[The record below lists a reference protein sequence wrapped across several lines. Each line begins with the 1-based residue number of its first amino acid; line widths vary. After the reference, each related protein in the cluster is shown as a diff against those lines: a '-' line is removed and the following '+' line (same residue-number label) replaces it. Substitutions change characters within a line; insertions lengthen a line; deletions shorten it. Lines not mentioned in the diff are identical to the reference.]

1 MSIEQINQSGLI
13 CLNIQ
18 PCINKAT
25 GLKTK
30 RTVRKHEHNTFARW
44 IKLLQVF
51 FSKTKASNVICDDLG
66 RGHSLCNATPRP
78 RDIGLPK
85 TKHPF
90 LNSFT
95 ASSTVVQSF
104 FQKFFLYRCWV
115 YHRQLQRTQW
125 KQNSWGSC
133 FCCSLIQFS
142 HPRYV
147 CSAEIYTGYSYY
159 LSSIPKDY
167 NHFPLLQELCN
178 PHTFP
183 VSVINPQ
190 SYPTSIHFHKRKE
203 YLRKHQNI
211 SNYFI

>member
-1 MSIEQINQSGLI
+1 MSVEQINQSGLI

-44 IKLLQVF
+44 IKLLRVF

-104 FQKFFLYRCWV
+104 FQKFFLYRWVPQTATKNTVKTKQLGKLFLLFLNPIFPPQIRLLCWNL
-115 YHRQLQRTQW
+115 YGL
-125 KQNSWGSC
+125 
-133 FCCSLIQFS
+133 FIL
-142 HPRYV
+142 
-147 CSAEIYTGYSYY
+147 
-159 LSSIPKDY
+159 
-167 NHFPLLQELCN
+167 PL
-178 PHTFP
+178 
-183 VSVINPQ
+183 
-190 SYPTSIHFHKRKE
+190 FH
-203 YLRKHQNI
+203 HQGL
-211 SNYFI
+211 